1 MTILSH
7 AFGSV
12 QVRCHEDLRTR
23 WLLARRFSSGYTTK
37 IRSPG
42 WDKQN
47 TVHVYTRSKYPI
59 NFTAPLL
66 GVDLPEIIPD
76 EYIIV
81 FEPIDRVSSEQGVE
95 KLARDNAS

>member
-1 MTILSH
+1 MLLDQCKSVVMKICVLVGFLLVASVAATPLRFDHQGETNKIL
-7 AFGSV
+7 
-12 QVRCHEDLRTR
+12 
-23 WLLARRFSSGYTTK
+23 Y
-37 IRSPG
+37 
-42 WDKQN
+42 
-47 TVHVYTRSKYPI
+47 VYTLRKYPI

-76 EYIIV
+76 EYIVV